1 MGSITFFLLF
11 IFSTYF
17 VYDGT
22 SFYQNN
28 LSFDINS
35 FFMVTTADNG
45 RVYIP
50 KDLREKFGE
59 QFHIVE
65 RDDGIVLVPV
75 SDDPLEAL
83 RDEFSDVDKTVDEL
97 KEGGLKQG
105 MEEAGK

>member
-1 MGSITFFLLF
+1 
-11 IFSTYF
+11 
-17 VYDGT
+17 
-22 SFYQNN
+22 
-28 LSFDINS
+28 
-35 FFMVTTADNG
+35 MVTTADNG